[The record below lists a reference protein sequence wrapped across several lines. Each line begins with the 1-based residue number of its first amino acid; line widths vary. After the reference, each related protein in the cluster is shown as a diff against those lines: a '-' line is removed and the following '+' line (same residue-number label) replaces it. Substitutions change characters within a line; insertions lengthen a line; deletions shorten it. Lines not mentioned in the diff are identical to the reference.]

1 MHQLVCFVFVS
12 VNVCIDYTQNTRGD
26 IFFMLQ
32 KIRVKIRWNKHAIEL
47 SMKLVFCHKHRKMYF
62 DEHKDEGFVL
72 FSSMVIC
79 SIMDHLFCV
88 RTKKR

>member
-1 MHQLVCFVFVS
+1 
-12 VNVCIDYTQNTRGD
+12 
-26 IFFMLQ
+26 MLQ

-72 FSSMVIC
+72 FSSMLMYLQHDG
-79 SIMDHLFCV
+79 SSGL
-88 RTKKR
+88 RTEKR